1 MHCPQCRMIMTLT
14 IGLLSF
20 CYDIIA
26 KTTAAPR
33 SDARVRSPLRSRIG
47 PRSPLRHHVS
57 DQMKAHPPA
66 AATGLAARAHH
77 LHTDTL
83 IHKSPAMARHSPTQS
98 TSPTASA
105 TAESSTNT
113 RHVWGAGEARLF
125 NRGASKAWVVRHG
138 YFRRLA
144 LVADVA
150 ADGFHFDPVG
160 EGL

>member
-1 MHCPQCRMIMTLT
+1 MNL
-14 IGLLSF
+14 
-20 CYDIIA
+20 D
-26 KTTAAPR
+26 
-33 SDARVRSPLRSRIG
+33 
-47 PRSPLRHHVS
+47 
-57 DQMKAHPPA
+57 PPA

-77 LHTDTL
+77 LHTDT
-83 IHKSPAMARHSPTQS
+83 HATSAMARHSPTQS
-98 TSPTASA
+98 TSPIASA

>member
-1 MHCPQCRMIMTLT
+1 MTYKL
-14 IGLLSF
+14 
-20 CYDIIA
+20 
-26 KTTAAPR
+26 
-33 SDARVRSPLRSRIG
+33 
-47 PRSPLRHHVS
+47 
-57 DQMKAHPPA
+57 
-66 AATGLAARAHH
+66 
-77 LHTDTL
+77 
-83 IHKSPAMARHSPTQS
+83 HKSPAMARHSPTQS